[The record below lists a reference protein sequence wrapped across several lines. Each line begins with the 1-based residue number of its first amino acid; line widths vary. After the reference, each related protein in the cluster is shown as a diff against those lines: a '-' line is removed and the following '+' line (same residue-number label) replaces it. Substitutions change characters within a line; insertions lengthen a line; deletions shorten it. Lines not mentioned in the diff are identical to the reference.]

1 MTSTPLPMTPGRRI
15 ALLLGVPLA
24 LVIIAWTGLTE
35 VAFAGVGSYP
45 VRLAVPVH
53 GNTVSLSL
61 GPADTQVT
69 EAAGSK
75 LRLTGTAHYSLVRST
90 VTWHTTAS
98 GVSVSPRCHFLTG
111 VCSFSFRA
119 VLPAGKRAYLSDGSG
134 NLTLRGL
141 TGPVVAGS
149 GSGDM
154 RASLLSGAVS
164 LQTGSGNITGG
175 TLSGPRVTLSA
186 GSGNIVITSLT
197 SRHLAAYDGS
207 GNISLVFSAVPD
219 HVEVTASSGNVS
231 LVLPPGPARYQ
242 VDATTDS
249 GNRTVHLPGTSA
261 PTHVIKVTAGSGN
274 ISITN

>member
-15 ALLLGVPLA
+15 ALPLGVPLA

-141 TGPVVAGS
+141 TGPV
-149 GSGDM
+149 
-154 RASLLSGAVS
+154 S

-175 TLSGPRVTLSA
+175 TLSGPRVTLGA
-186 GSGNIVITSLT
+186 GSGNIAITGLTSL
-197 SRHLAAYDGS
+197 HVVVHDGS